1 MVHEIDLLEPD
12 RQRHE
17 EYQYYVDAYANTY
30 PQLQPMIH
38 DMVDHQNARRG

>member
-12 RQRHE
+12 QRRHE
-17 EYQYYVDAYANTY
+17 EYQYFVDAYANTY

-38 DMVDHQNARRG
+38 DMVDRENAKRS